1 MRTHL
6 NPLQILKPARFLGTS
21 LSSIKAFPKQ
31 AKKEAGDQVLLVQAG
46 EMPEDWKPMPQIGSG
61 VCEIRLHKPNEY
73 RVIYVAK
80 FPEAVYVIHAFNKK
94 TRKTSPR
101 DIEKARKEY
110 AKLLNQ
116 RKQ

>member
-6 NPLQILKPARFLGTS
+6 NPLQPLKPARFLGAS

-31 AKKEAGDQVLLVQAG
+31 ARKEAGDQVFLVQAG
-46 EMPEDWKPMPQIGSG
+46 EMPEDWKQMPEVGPGAI
-61 VCEIRLHKPNEY
+61 EIRLHKPDEY

-80 FPEAVYVIHAFNKK
+80 FPEAVYVLHAFNKK
-94 TRKTSPR
+94 SKKTLQR

-116 RKQ
+116 RR